1 MSELRKDP
9 VVGRWVIIASERG
22 RRPSDYAVLD
32 TEQGKGQGFC
42 PLCPGNE
49 KMTPPEIFAF
59 REEGSDPDGPGW
71 HIRVVPNK
79 FPALKE
85 AEETG
90 YRSDGVYESMNGV
103 GAHEVVIETPDHGQ
117 AFSELPLE
125 TIKRILFIF
134 KMRMEELRKD
144 PRFRYVVLF
153 KNRGREAGAS
163 LRHSHSQ
170 IIALPIVPKRV
181 SEEIVGGKRYF
192 SRHGRCVFCDV
203 IRQEAE
209 RKVRVVEENSDFIAI
224 APFAARF
231 PFETWI
237 LPGKHASDYGMITQ
251 TQYRTL
257 AEILSTVLKRINTVL
272 RNPPYNLVF
281 HTAPLTEGDLVHFH
295 WHIEIIPKVTR
306 IAGFEWG
313 TGFYINPMPPERCAE
328 YLREVRLP

>member
-1 MSELRKDP
+1 MPELRKDP
-9 VVGRWVIIASERG
+9 VVGRWVIISPDRG
-22 RRPSDYAVLD
+22 KRPSDYAVSQ
-32 TEQGKGQGFC
+32 EGGVEGFC

-85 AEETG
+85 TG
-90 YRSDGVYESMNGV
+90 RISHSMDGVYERMNGV
-103 GAHEVVIETPDHGQ
+103 GAHEVVIETPEHNRT
-117 AFSELPLE
+117 FSELPLE

-134 KMRMEELRKD
+134 KVRMEELGKD

-163 LRHSHSQ
+163 MQHSHSQ
-170 IIALPIVPKRV
+170 IIALPIIPKRV
-181 SEEIVGGKRYF
+181 SEEITGGSRYF
-192 SRHGRCVFCDV
+192 NRHGRCVFCDV

-209 RKVRVVEENSDFIAI
+209 RKIRVIEENDDFIAI

-237 LPGKHASDYGMITQ
+237 LPKEHGSDYGKIKQ

-257 AEILSTVLKRINTVL
+257 AGILLDSLKRINKVL
-272 RNPPYNLVF
+272 KNPPYNLVF
-281 HTAPLTEGDLVHFH
+281 HTAPLKEEALAHFH

-306 IAGFEWG
+306 VAGFEWG
-313 TGFYINPMPPERCAE
+313 TGFYINPTPPEQCAE